1 MLGKCFNV
9 QHDINCDTEK
19 MQVHTCHNLS
29 SVGEP
34 ADEPLNLSSECV
46 PHTCGGSEGEPST
59 STSIA
64 PPDPPQEVRGPE
76 PERRRR
82 KRHAGD
88 EDAYQKLLKMETE
101 RAVKQ
106 IELANE
112 QLKLTQRNRTE
123 NKAVRKTAH
132 F

>member
-19 MQVHTCHNLS
+19 MQVHTPHSLA
-29 SVGEP
+29 SVGEL
-34 ADEPLNLSSECV
+34 ADEPLNLLSECV
-46 PHTCGGSEGEPST
+46 FLTPVEGQEGEPST

-64 PPDPPQEVRGPE
+64 PPDPPQEVRGPQ

-88 EDAYQKLLKMETE
+88 EDAYQKLLKIKW
-101 RAVKQ
+101 RPRGQSKQ
-106 IELANE
+106 IELAM
-112 QLKLTQRNRTE
+112 
-123 NKAVRKTAH
+123 NK
-132 F
+132 

>member
-1 MLGKCFNV
+1 MS
-9 QHDINCDTEK
+9 
-19 MQVHTCHNLS
+19 S

-46 PHTCGGSEGEPST
+46 FLTPEDEPST

-88 EDAYQKLLKMETE
+88 VVAYQKLLKMETE
-101 RAVKQ
+101 MAVQ
-106 IELANE
+106 
-112 QLKLTQRNRTE
+112 
-123 NKAVRKTAH
+123 
-132 F
+132 

>member
-1 MLGKCFNV
+1 M

-19 MQVHTCHNLS
+19 MQVHTSHSLT
-29 SVGEP
+29 SVGEL
-34 ADEPLNLSSECV
+34 ADEPLNLSSDCV
-46 PHTCGGSEGEPST
+46 FLTPVEAPEGEPST

-64 PPDPPQEVRGPE
+64 PPDPPQEVCGPE
-76 PERRRR
+76 PERRRW

-88 EDAYQKLLKMETE
+88 EDAYQMLLKMETE

-112 QLKLTQRNRTE
+112 QIKLTQRNRTE